1 MGFQVPI
8 TIAQAIERIK
18 SNAYLLPAIQRE
30 FEWPSSKIEWL
41 FDSILRGY
49 PFGSFLFWQVKGE
62 TKKAY
67 KFYKFLKD
75 YRQNYQTHNEEFPA
89 SQGNDFIAIL
99 DGQQRLTSLYIGL
112 CGTHAIKRPYLRD
125 ENTERVYPT
134 RHLYLNIENT
144 LDGEEDGR
152 LYEFKFLADYDASAP
167 NKWFRVSKILEMA
180 DIYSFTRFIASLPEF
195 AQRTLSE
202 LHKVVFQDS
211 IINYYLEESQ
221 EIDKAL
227 NIFIRINS
235 GGLPLNFSD
244 LLMSIAVANWRQKDA
259 RKEIHALVDAIR
271 DKGFCITKDF
281 ILKTFLFL
289 HVSNIKFMV
298 KNFSKSN
305 AELFE
310 NKWEAVRDAVLS
322 VFDLVRSFGFVD
334 STLRAKNALLPIIYY
349 VYHKGLS
356 RSIVNAVS
364 QSAIDDR
371 VAMRK
376 WLHIVL
382 LTQLFGRGSSDTIL
396 SQTRQ
401 KFTSSFSERFID
413 DGVTAFPIADLLR
426 GRPVAEETIAE
437 LLTLQKDDGYAF
449 SVLALLYPNLEYRY
463 NDFHKDHLHPEN
475 AFTTDLDIE
484 WSRYNSIVNLQLL
497 DARENESKQA
507 KPLRDWVDEQCIEQ
521 NRHDFLERHLIPDID
536 LDLSHVKEFLDVRE
550 TLLKRKLYA
559 LLNYA
564 QKIEKSL

>member
-1 MGFQVPI
+1 MGFQIPI
-8 TIAQAIERIK
+8 TIAQAIERIS
-18 SNAYLLPAIQRE
+18 SNAYLLPSIQRE

-75 YRQNYQTHNEEFPA
+75 YRQNHQTHNEEFPA
-89 SQGNDFIAIL
+89 AQGNDFIAIL

-112 CGTHAIKRPYLRD
+112 CGSHAIKRPYLHD

-134 RHLYLNIENT
+134 RHLYLNIEHE
-144 LDGEEDGR
+144 LEGEEDGR
-152 LYEFKFLADYDASAP
+152 LYEFKFLTDNDGSDET
-167 NKWFRVSKILEMA
+167 KWFRVSRILELS
-180 DIYSFTRFIASLPEF
+180 DINNFMDFLALQTPF
-195 AQRTLSE
+195 ARRLLSK
-202 LHKVVFQDS
+202 LHNVVFQEG

-244 LLMSIAVANWRQKDA
+244 LLMSIAVANWRRKDA

-271 DKGFCITKDF
+271 DKGFSTNKDF
-281 ILKTFLFL
+281 VLKAFLYL
-289 HVSNIKFMV
+289 YSKNIKFKV
-298 KNFSKSN
+298 TNFSKEN

-310 NKWEAVRDAVLS
+310 DKWEGIRDVILT

-349 VYHKGLS
+349 LYHRGLA
-356 RSIVNAVS
+356 RDVVNSVALES
-364 QSAIDDR
+364 DR
-371 VAMRK
+371 KAMRK

-382 LTQLFGRGSSDTIL
+382 LTQLFGRAADSVL
-396 SQTRQ
+396 VQMRQ
-401 KFTSSFSERFID
+401 KFTVSFDDRFLD
-413 DGVTAFPIADLLR
+413 DGVVSFPIDDLLR
-426 GRPVAEETIAE
+426 GHPVAEETVLE
-437 LLTLQKDDGYAF
+437 LLTLQKDDGYSF

-463 NDFHKDHLHPEN
+463 NDFHKDHLHSSS
-475 AFTTDLDIE
+475 AFDETLGVE
-484 WSRYNSIVNLQLL
+484 WRRYNSIVNLQLL
-497 DARENESKQA
+497 DSRENESKQD
-507 KPLRDWVDEQCIEQ
+507 KSLDKWVAERCADQ
-521 NRHDFLERHLIPDID
+521 NRRDFLDRHLIPDID
-536 LDLSHVKEFLDVRE
+536 LSREHVKDFLDTRE
-550 TLLKRKLYA
+550 TLLKEKLYA
-559 LLNYA
+559 LLNVGL
-564 QKIEKSL
+564 K